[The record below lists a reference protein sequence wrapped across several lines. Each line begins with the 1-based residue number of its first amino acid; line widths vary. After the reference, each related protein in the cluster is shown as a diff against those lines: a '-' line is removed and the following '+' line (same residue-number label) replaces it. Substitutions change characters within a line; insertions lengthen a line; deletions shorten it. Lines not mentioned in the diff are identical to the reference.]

1 MKDEELY
8 ELIASIVNKHT
19 ETIWPSPYFPKRYI
33 SSENIWKLK
42 DDLFQALKGRE
53 EKSLNIKGGKG
64 NHAKTK
70 NP

>member
-1 MKDEELY
+1 MNDNELY

-19 ETIWPSPYFPKRYI
+19 EIIWPTPYFPRIYI
-33 SSENIWKLK
+33 PSENIWKLK

-53 EKSLNIKGGKG
+53 KKPLNIKGGKG

-70 NP
+70 DT